1 MFRVLFDQGVFMKLI
16 KVVFLIFF
24 SVHLFSGH
32 HESETDPKS
41 LAFKAYE
48 TFAAGDSEAWAKIH
62 TDDFRFTIFGDLP
75 QSGVKIGPQAV
86 IEGVFQVIPVY
97 WPEFKLTPLSTEVV
111 GNKVFVHNRMTAE
124 NLDTETMH
132 VFTIRNGKIASFTAF
147 EDTDSM
153 RKSMVK

>member
-32 HESETDPKS
+32 HENETDPKS

-62 TDDFRFTIFGDLP
+62 TMILDL
-75 QSGVKIGPQAV
+75 QSLGIYPNQGLRLVP
-86 IEGVFQVIPVY
+86 
-97 WPEFKLTPLSTEVV
+97 KL
-111 GNKVFVHNRMTAE
+111 
-124 NLDTETMH
+124 
-132 VFTIRNGKIASFTAF
+132 
-147 EDTDSM
+147 
-153 RKSMVK
+153 

>member
-32 HESETDPKS
+32 HENETDPKS

-48 TFAAGDSEAWAKIH
+48 TFAAGDSEAWAKLH

-86 IEGVFQVIPVY
+86 IEGVF
-97 WPEFKLTPLSTEVV
+97 K
-111 GNKVFVHNRMTAE
+111 
-124 NLDTETMH
+124 
-132 VFTIRNGKIASFTAF
+132 
-147 EDTDSM
+147 
-153 RKSMVK
+153 